1 MWEKKKKKCVDQ
13 QSFLSKTEENF
24 TSFIAHPPQGA
35 LGNGALPTTEHIVE
49 APAEGLSRENKIYI
63 PTWASKAVRN
73 QQGNMGKVL
82 SSSADL
88 PVVPALT

>member
-1 MWEKKKKKCVDQ
+1 
-13 QSFLSKTEENF
+13 
-24 TSFIAHPPQGA
+24 
-35 LGNGALPTTEHIVE
+35 LPTTEHIVE

>member
-1 MWEKKKKKCVDQ
+1 M
-13 QSFLSKTEENF
+13 
-24 TSFIAHPPQGA
+24 
-35 LGNGALPTTEHIVE
+35 PTTEHIVE

-82 SSSADL
+82 SSACGASTDL
-88 PVVPALT
+88 GALLCEEETLRKEEMHDIGVGRTV